1 VITETRL
8 PAAFPSRVGRPAIR
22 CFIDLAVH
30 PHFASDSAFFASQG
44 RKLYFFTTLYVD
56 VKERA
61 LGKIESRRV
70 GEASRG
76 PCGLVSLRQRMTTPA
91 PRAVDAWV
99 FRVSLC
105 GLQLA
110 RKMVFKFTEDRPGHG
125 AGSSSALLAPS
136 LTTTTFPPPPPR
148 WA

>member
-1 VITETRL
+1 M
-8 PAAFPSRVGRPAIR
+8 
-22 CFIDLAVH
+22 
-30 PHFASDSAFFASQG
+30 
-44 RKLYFFTTLYVD
+44 YFFTTLYVD

-61 LGKIESRRV
+61 LGRIESRRV
-70 GEASRG
+70 GEAETR
-76 PCGLVSLRQRMTTPA
+76 PCSLVSLRQRIATPA

-110 RKMVFKFTEDRPGHG
+110 RKMVFKFTKSSLASDRSDRSLLV
-125 AGSSSALLAPS
+125 GSE
-136 LTTTTFPPPPPR
+136 